1 MAVRRGPGA
10 LVGERPTRAPI
21 REQDQDREQ
30 GLGNNPLD
38 DDGGHD
44 LFAVDVGPAD
54 TNADAFYASTPP
66 MPATSL
72 SSSSTTTTAT
82 TSPTV
87 GSKKARPRGRQPL
100 PDGRTFR
107 LVTFSF
113 YEDDV
118 ARLDALLK
126 AARQKGHRKASRSQ
140 IVRLALRQVDL
151 DGLPEDI

>member
-21 REQDQDREQ
+21 REHDQEREQ
-30 GLGNNPLD
+30 GLGSNPFD

-44 LFAVDVGPAD
+44 LFAVDVGPARSD
-54 TNADAFYASTPP
+54 ADAFYTSTPP
-66 MPATSL
+66 TPATQSP
-72 SSSSTTTTAT
+72 TPPMTTAKR
-82 TSPTV
+82 S
-87 GSKKARPRGRQPL
+87 RPRGRQPL

-113 YEDDV
+113 YEEDV

>member
-1 MAVRRGPGA
+1 MAARRGPGA
-10 LVGERPTRAPI
+10 PVGERPTRAPI
-21 REQDQDREQ
+21 RDHALIDSRDREL
-30 GLGNNPLD
+30 GLGDNPLD

-44 LFAVDVGPAD
+44 LFAVDVAPTRTD
-54 TNADAFYASTPP
+54 ADAFYASTPP
-66 MPATSL
+66 MPAP
-72 SSSSTTTTAT
+72 AA
-82 TSPTV
+82 PTPT
-87 GSKKARPRGRQPL
+87 KKARARGRQPL

-113 YEDDV
+113 YEEDV

-126 AARQKGHRKASRSQ
+126 AARQKGHRKTSRSQ